1 MSTAELK
8 TKIINEITESD
19 DEELLRD
26 VLRLL
31 EIEGGDNDIYILS
44 EEQERA
50 ISKAQD
56 SVRAGKFLTEEEVNK
71 KMDEWLGE

>member
-8 TKIINEITESD
+8 TKIIKEITESEN
-19 DEELLRD
+19 EELLRD
-26 VLRLL
+26 VFRLL

-50 ISKAQD
+50 INKAQA
-56 SVRAGKFLTEEEVNK
+56 SVRAGNFFTEEEVNK
-71 KMDEWLGE
+71 KMDEWLGK